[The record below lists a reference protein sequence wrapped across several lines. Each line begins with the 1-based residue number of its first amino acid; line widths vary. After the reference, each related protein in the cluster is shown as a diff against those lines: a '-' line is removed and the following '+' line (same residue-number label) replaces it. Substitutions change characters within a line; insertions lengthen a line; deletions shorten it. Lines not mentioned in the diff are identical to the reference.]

1 MKLTKFRDLPGTSP
15 IEKLTT
21 WAGGRTIYTQVKHHG
36 IYAEWRPGVGL
47 FTRQNKQWL
56 LTRFPEALQHYLSLT
71 KLFLRGELTVPGQ
84 DFQTLCGT
92 LSVNS
97 LDPIPDVTFNVFD
110 GCDTDRPVSTQPLS
124 VRLWKLDTVDG
135 PHIRVIPTHL
145 HTPESAD
152 RFFNE
157 TIANHHEGVV
167 YRIDPAYENYPEQL
181 PHPHMVKRKAKFYDE
196 GVCIGIEMG
205 AGKRKNM
212 LGSMILRL
220 SNGKHLKIGGGAGM
234 TDELLARLYNN
245 PPLNALVTF
254 TYEELSADGIP
265 LRPQFVVIRSWYE

>member
-1 MKLTKFRDLPGTSP
+1 MKLMKFRDLPGSSP
-15 IEKLTT
+15 IEKLTI

-36 IYAEWRPGVGL
+36 IYAEWRPSVGL

-97 LDPIPDVTFNVFD
+97 ADPIPDVTFNIFD
-110 GCDTDRPVSTQPLS
+110 CCDSTRPISEQPFS
-124 VRLWKLDTVDG
+124 VRLWLMNSIAG
-135 PHIRVIPTHL
+135 PNIHVIPTHL

-152 RFFNE
+152 RFFYE
-157 TIANHHEGVV
+157 TISRGLEGVV

-181 PHPHMVKRKAKFYDE
+181 PHPHMVKRKAIYSME
-196 GVCIGIEMG
+196 GTCIGVEMG
-205 AGKRKNM
+205 EGKRKNK
-212 LGSMILRL
+212 LGAMMLRL
-220 SNGKHLKIGGGAGM
+220 PNGKFMKLGGGAGM
-234 TDELLARLYNN
+234 TDELLTRLYNT
-245 PPLNALVTF
+245 PPLNATVTF
-254 TYEELSADGIP
+254 TYEEISADGIP
-265 LRPQFVVIRSWYE
+265 LRPQYVNVRSYE

>member
-1 MKLTKFRDLPGTSP
+1 MKLTKFSTLPCFSP
-15 IEKLTT
+15 LDKLKA

-47 FTRQNKQWL
+47 FTRQDKQWL

-97 LDPIPDVTFNVFD
+97 ADPIPDVTFNVFD
-110 GCDTDRPVSTQPLS
+110 CCDTTRLVSEQPFS
-124 VRLWKLDTVDG
+124 VRLWLMNSING
-135 PHIRVIPTHL
+135 PHINVIPTHL

-152 RFFNE
+152 RFFYE
-157 TIANHHEGVV
+157 TVSSGREGVV

-181 PHPHMVKRKAKFYDE
+181 PHPHMVKRKAIFSAE
-196 GVCIGIEMG
+196 GICIGVEMG

-212 LGSMILRL
+212 LGSMMLRL
-220 SNGKHLKIGGGAGM
+220 SNGKFLKLGGGAGM
-234 TDELLARLYNN
+234 TDELLTRLYNN
-245 PPLNALVTF
+245 PPLNAQVTF

-265 LRPQFVVIRSWYE
+265 LRPQYVAIRNYE

>member
-1 MKLTKFRDLPGTSP
+1 MKLMKFRDLPGSSP
-15 IEKLTT
+15 IEKLTI

-47 FTRQNKQWL
+47 FTRQDKQWL

-97 LDPIPDVTFNVFD
+97 ADPIPDVTFNIFD
-110 GCDTDRPVSTQPLS
+110 CCDSTRPISEQPFS
-124 VRLWKLDTVDG
+124 VRLWLMNSIAG
-135 PHIRVIPTHL
+135 PNIHVIPTHL

-152 RFFNE
+152 RFFYE
-157 TIANHHEGVV
+157 TISRGLEGVV

-181 PHPHMVKRKAKFYDE
+181 PHPHMVKRKAIYSME
-196 GVCIGIEMG
+196 GTCIGVEMG
-205 AGKRKNM
+205 EGKRKNK
-212 LGSMILRL
+212 LGAMMLRL
-220 SNGKHLKIGGGAGM
+220 PNGKFMKLGGGAGM
-234 TDELLARLYNN
+234 TDELLTRLYNT
-245 PPLNALVTF
+245 PPLNATVTF
-254 TYEELSADGIP
+254 TYEEISADGIP
-265 LRPQFVVIRSWYE
+265 LRPQYVNVRSYE

>member
-1 MKLTKFRDLPGTSP
+1 MRLTKFRDLPGTSP

-56 LTRFPEALQHYLSLT
+56 LTRFPKALQHYLSLT

-97 LDPIPDVTFNVFD
+97 AEPIPDVTFNVFD
-110 GCDTDRPVSTQPLS
+110 CCIADCPASEQPLS
-124 VRLWKLDTVDG
+124 KRLLLLNGLYSPYIHV
-135 PHIRVIPTHL
+135 VMTHL

-157 TIANHHEGVV
+157 TIANGNEGVV

-181 PHPHMVKRKAKFYDE
+181 PHPHMVKRKAIFSDE

-205 AGKRKNM
+205 EGKRKNM
-212 LGSMILRL
+212 LGSMVLRL
-220 SNGKHLKIGGGAGM
+220 RNGKHLKIGGGSGM

-245 PPLNALVTF
+245 PPLNARVTF

-265 LRPQFVVIRSWYE
+265 LRPQYVAVRAYE

>member
-1 MKLTKFRDLPGTSP
+1 MKLTKFRDLPGDSP
-15 IEKLTT
+15 IAKLTT

-36 IYAEWRPGVGL
+36 IYAEWRPSVGL

-56 LTRFPEALQHYLSLT
+56 LTRFPETLQHYLSLT
-71 KLFLRGELTVPGQ
+71 KLFLRGELTVP
-84 DFQTLCGT
+84 DANFQTLCGI

-97 LDPIPDVTFNVFD
+97 LDPIPAVTFNVFD
-110 GCDTDRPVSTQPLS
+110 CCDIRKPASEQPLS
-124 VRLWKLDTVDG
+124 LRILTLNTIDR
-135 PHIRVIPTHL
+135 PCIHVIPTHL

-157 TIANHHEGVV
+157 TIACSQEGVV

-181 PHPHMVKRKAKFYDE
+181 PHPHMVKRKAIFSDE
-196 GVCIGIEMG
+196 GICIGVEMG

-212 LGSMILRL
+212 LGSMVLL
-220 SNGKHLKIGGGAGM
+220 LDNNKHVKIGGGSGM
-234 TDELLARLYNN
+234 TDELLTRLYNN
-245 PPLNALVTF
+245 PPLNARVTF

-265 LRPQFVVIRSWYE
+265 LRPQYVAIRNYE

>member
-1 MKLTKFRDLPGTSP
+1 MKLMKFRDLPGASP
-15 IEKLTT
+15 LAKLTT

-36 IYAEWRPGVGL
+36 IYAEWRPSVGL

-56 LTRFPEALQHYLSLT
+56 ITRFPEAFQHYLSLT
-71 KLFLRGELTVPGQ
+71 KLFLRGELIVPGQ

-97 LDPIPDVTFNVFD
+97 LEPIHKVLFNVFD
-110 GCDTDRPVSTQPLS
+110 CCLVDCPISEQPFS
-124 VRLWKLDTVDG
+124 RRLWMLDKLTA
-135 PHIRVIPTHL
+135 PHIFTVTTHL

-157 TIANHHEGVV
+157 TIANGNEGVV

-181 PHPHMVKRKAKFYDE
+181 PHPHMVKRKAIFSDE
-196 GVCIGIEMG
+196 GTCIGIEMG
-205 AGKRKNM
+205 EGKRKNM
-212 LGSMILRL
+212 LGSMVLL
-220 SNGKHLKIGGGAGM
+220 LDNNKHVKIGGGSGM
-234 TDELLARLYNN
+234 TDELLTRLYNN
-245 PPLNALVTF
+245 PPLNARVTF

-265 LRPQFVVIRSWYE
+265 LRPQFVAIRAYE